1 MVHITAL
8 NKYYYGDVSKGEVV
22 NQNLISNTASEQWL
36 GGPAL
41 SKASHTVIGDKSPT
55 TSKIQLR
62 RGETPIKRKSKDDMS
77 AALATPPT
85 LHMAKGPPFT

>member
-41 SKASHTVIGDKSPT
+41 SKASHTVIQTNIRHAIDRYCTLAYGADAAVHSRT
-55 TSKIQLR
+55 TTQRQRILDS
-62 RGETPIKRKSKDDMS
+62 SVAS
-77 AALATPPT
+77 
-85 LHMAKGPPFT
+85 

>member
-41 SKASHTVIGDKSPT
+41 SKATC
-55 TSKIQLR
+55 
-62 RGETPIKRKSKDDMS
+62 E
-77 AALATPPT
+77 
-85 LHMAKGPPFT
+85 

>member
-41 SKASHTVIGDKSPT
+41 SKASHTVSGDKSPT

-62 RGETPIKRKSKDDMS
+62 RGEKPIKRKSKQTSDMR
-77 AALATPPT
+77 
-85 LHMAKGPPFT
+85 

>member
-22 NQNLISNTASEQWL
+22 NQNIISNTASEQWL

-41 SKASHTVIGDKSPT
+41 SN
-55 TSKIQLR
+55 
-62 RGETPIKRKSKDDMS
+62 
-77 AALATPPT
+77 
-85 LHMAKGPPFT
+85 